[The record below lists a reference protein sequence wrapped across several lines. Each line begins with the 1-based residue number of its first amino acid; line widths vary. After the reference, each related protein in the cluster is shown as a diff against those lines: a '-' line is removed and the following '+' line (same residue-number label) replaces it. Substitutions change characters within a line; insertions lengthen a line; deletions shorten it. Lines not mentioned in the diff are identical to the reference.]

1 MDLTTPAESNPTHT
15 VHYEETTW
23 SERENVK
30 GKIIV
35 NFDYIWRTF
44 VTKHESKR
52 VSLVKLI
59 MKKKFKL

>member
-1 MDLTTPAESNPTHT
+1 MDLTTPAESNPTH
-15 VHYEETTW
+15 YEGTTW
-23 SERENVK
+23 SERENIK
-30 GKIIV
+30 GTIIV

-59 MKKKFKL
+59 MKKKGFNCE